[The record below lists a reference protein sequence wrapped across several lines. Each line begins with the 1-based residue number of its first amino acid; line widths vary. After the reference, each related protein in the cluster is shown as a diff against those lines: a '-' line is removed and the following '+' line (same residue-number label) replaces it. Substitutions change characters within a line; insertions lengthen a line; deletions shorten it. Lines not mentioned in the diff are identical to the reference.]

1 MSNLLSLMYFSITSN
16 NLSSFCSCCSILL
29 ASTSILL
36 ASWSNLSATR
46 SIFSSST
53 NGTGSAVIVLK
64 YLLGKGFN
72 EQLIGFSSASICCNC
87 QKNGHPEAD
96 SFAVMMFTV
105 RITPRRFHIDYSWRL
120 SDSFHSWQI
129 RTRNFRFIWCYIW
142 MLFYSFYAR

>member
-72 EQLIGFSSASICCNC
+72 EQLIGFSSASISCNC
-87 QKNGHPEAD
+87 QENGHPEAD
-96 SFAVMMFTV
+96 SYAVVMFTIV
-105 RITPRRFHIDYSWRL
+105 GVSQIHFTPGKYAL
-120 SDSFHSWQI
+120 LTLDSFEAIFGCFSTFFMQDKHKDSAHPLI
-129 RTRNFRFIWCYIW
+129 
-142 MLFYSFYAR
+142 